1 MNLRF
6 FGETKGSDPEGDTDL
21 LLDALVMMARS
32 CVVLCVNR
40 RVTQKESVAQRHG
53 ESCDGTNS
61 VVSNRVEIAAPARS
75 PRSAGLRQRRQ
86 CEDLR

>member
-21 LLDALVMMARS
+21 ILDALVMMARS

-40 RVTQKESVAQRHG
+40 
-53 ESCDGTNS
+53 
-61 VVSNRVEIAAPARS
+61 
-75 PRSAGLRQRRQ
+75 
-86 CEDLR
+86 